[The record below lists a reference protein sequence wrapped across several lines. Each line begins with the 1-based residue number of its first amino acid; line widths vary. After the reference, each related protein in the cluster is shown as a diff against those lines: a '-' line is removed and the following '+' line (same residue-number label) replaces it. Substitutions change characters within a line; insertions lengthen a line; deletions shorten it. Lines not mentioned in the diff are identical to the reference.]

1 VIKTSIKGRAMV
13 TQHII
18 HPHIEQALIEEPI
31 VTYKFSQKNVTYSD
45 APLFFPEGYETIFLL
60 LYFVTLPYIA
70 GFMFLF
76 MYVSK
81 ANIDVFLAVYK
92 NSFFI
97 LTWAIGYEIIAALAL
112 LWIAKMAIG
121 FGKQDLL
128 GSQKP
133 FCRP

>member
-1 VIKTSIKGRAMV
+1 MII
-13 TQHII
+13 QHTI
-18 HPHIEQALIEEPI
+18 HPHIERTPKEKAI
-31 VTYKFSQKNVTYSD
+31 VTYKFSQKNVAYSD
-45 APLFFPEGYETIFLL
+45 APLFFPEGYENIFLL

-70 GFMFLF
+70 GFLFLF
-76 MYVSK
+76 LYVSK

-128 GSQKP
+128 SSQKP
-133 FCRP
+133 FRRP

>member
-1 VIKTSIKGRAMV
+1 MV
-13 TQHII
+13 TQRII
-18 HPHIEQALIEEPI
+18 HPQINQAAKVEPI
-31 VTYKFSQKNVTYSD
+31 VTYKFSQKNLAYNDV
-45 APLFFPEGYETIFLL
+45 PLFFPEGYETIFLL
-60 LYFVTLPYIA
+60 LYIAILPYIA

-76 MYVSK
+76 LYVSK

-128 GSQKP
+128 RSQKP
-133 FCRP
+133 FRRP